1 MLDFFSLLKEFCIAL
16 NIENLSKTRG
26 KFMIQGCLP
35 NIKEEVEQT
44 KVEPGTVKFLLLFR
58 EHSITSFCFVLLD
71 VLYWLSSFTVYS
83 TQVKLKSQII
93 RIQCIIFSIN
103 KEQDVQQTNAELCW
117 VSFDGLPHACYL
129 TGNSAFWL
137 SIIFEWLIMSF
148 SEQQRMDPRSV
159 GIGVRVDGM
168 RSYRYW
174 PCIIRINIFK
184 Y

>member
-58 EHSITSFCFVLLD
+58 EHSITSFWFVLLD

-103 KEQDVQQTNAELCW
+103 KKQDVQQTDAELCW
-117 VSFDGLPHACYL
+117 VSFDCLPHACYL
-129 TGNSAFWL
+129 AGNFAFCL
-137 SIIFEWLIMSF
+137 SVIVEKSHFQTSNEWILDQLGLEFGSM
-148 SEQQRMDPRSV
+148 V
-159 GIGVRVDGM
+159 CGVLGIDHQNL
-168 RSYRYW
+168 YLQY
-174 PCIIRINIFK
+174 
-184 Y
+184 

>member
-103 KEQDVQQTNAELCW
+103 KKQDVQQTDAELCW
-117 VSFDGLPHACYL
+117 VSFDCLPHACYL
-129 TGNSAFWL
+129 AGNFAFWL
-137 SIIFEWLIMSF
+137 SVIFEKSHFQSSNEWILDQLGLEFGSM
-148 SEQQRMDPRSV
+148 V
-159 GIGVRVDGM
+159 CGVLGIDHQNL
-168 RSYRYW
+168 YLQY
-174 PCIIRINIFK
+174 
-184 Y
+184 